1 MGDLSGRTEEGGK
14 DGTIF
19 MTGDC
24 GVGSCWWKQMIS
36 LVVAINLPM
45 CLCKP
50 RILVMILWHFLII

>member
-24 GVGSCWWKQMIS
+24 GVGSCWWKQVIS
-36 LVVAINLPM
+36 LGVAINLPM

-50 RILVMILWHFLII
+50 TILVMIL